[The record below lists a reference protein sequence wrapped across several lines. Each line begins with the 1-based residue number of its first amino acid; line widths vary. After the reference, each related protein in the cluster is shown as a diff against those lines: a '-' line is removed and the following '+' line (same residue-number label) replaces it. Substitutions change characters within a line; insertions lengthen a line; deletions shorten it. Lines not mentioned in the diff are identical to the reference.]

1 MGKDVFIIDDDASVR
16 RALERLLT
24 SAGYRVRSFAS
35 AHGALGVLLHDRPAC
50 LIVDVRMPEYNG
62 LAMLES
68 LLRGGTA
75 VPVIMISGHGD
86 GVLARRALKAG
97 AHAFLMKPFDDEAL
111 LASVAHAVT
120 RAES

>member
-1 MGKDVFIIDDDASVR
+1 MGQDVFIIDDDASVR
-16 RALERLLT
+16 RALERLLK
-24 SAGYRVRSFAS
+24 SAGYRVRSFAT
-35 AHGALGVLLHDRPAC
+35 AHGAMGVLLRDRPAC

-68 LLRGGTA
+68 ILSAGTT

-86 GVLARRALKAG
+86 GLMARRAMKAG
-97 AHAFLMKPFDDEAL
+97 AHAFLMKPFDDETL

-120 RAES
+120 PRQA